1 MEFRF
6 EQVCGVI
13 QMIKFRYRLSTL
25 LLLAVVLTPHAAL
38 AADCGKE
45 EQKEGTEMSEDTFA
59 TVQTATELLGKQKY
73 DEAIEKLSKVGDK
86 GSAYEK
92 ALINYNLG
100 LAYSSKQDFKSA
112 VKAFAAALTTD
123 SLPRANREQL
133 RYNLGQLYIVT
144 GQFDEGIK
152 TLETYVST
160 ACGTIPAEAHIFLA
174 NALSE
179 KKRYAE
185 ALPQIDLAISKSKE
199 IKEQWLQ
206 MKLAIS
212 YELKDYK
219 TAAESLVQLI
229 VKFPQKPDYW
239 KQLSS
244 VLYEGKSEPES
255 LAVLA
260 LAERQGFLQKP
271 AEVKNLFSVYM
282 MLESPYKAG
291 SLLET
296 AMAKNILPT
305 DEANLSSMSDAWINA
320 RESDKAEATLKQLA
334 GMSEKGDYY
343 YKLGAMYGDNER
355 WQDSKGMLTKALQK
369 GGLKRTGDVWMRL
382 AVANYGMKDN
392 NGAMEALQK
401 ASTFD
406 ESRTQASEWMR
417 ALSAKAPV

>member
-1 MEFRF
+1 
-6 EQVCGVI
+6 
-13 QMIKFRYRLSTL
+13 MIKLRQHFVSILLILGVGLSPYVA
-25 LLLAVVLTPHAAL
+25 LA

-45 EQKEGTEMSEDTFA
+45 EQKEGNEMGEDTFS

-73 DEAIEKLSKVGDK
+73 DEAIEKLSKIADK

-123 SLPRANREQL
+123 SLPRSNREQL

-144 GQFDEGIK
+144 QQFDEGIK

-160 ACGTIPAEAHIFLA
+160 ACAAVPPEAHIFLA

-206 MKLAIS
+206 MKLAIA

-219 TAAESLVQLI
+219 GAADSLVQLI

-239 KQLSS
+239 RQLSS
-244 VLYEGKSEPES
+244 VLYEGKQEPES
-255 LAVLA
+255 LAALA

-271 AEVKNLFSVYM
+271 AEIKNLFSIYM
-282 MLESPYKAG
+282 MLESPNKAG
-291 SLLET
+291 LLLES
-296 AMAKNILPT
+296 AMAKNTIPT
-305 DEANLSSMSDAWINA
+305 DETNLSSLSDAWINA
-320 RESDKAEATLKQLA
+320 REVAKAETTLKQLA

-392 NGAMEALQK
+392 DGAMEALQK
-401 ASTFD
+401 ASGFE
-406 ESRTQASEWMR
+406 ESRAQAGEWLK
-417 ALSAKAPV
+417 ALKAKQE

>member
-1 MEFRF
+1 
-6 EQVCGVI
+6 
-13 QMIKFRYRLSTL
+13 MIKLRQHFASL
-25 LLLAVVLTPHAAL
+25 LLTRLLILGPSLILGIGLTPYVAL

-45 EQKEGTEMSEDTFA
+45 EQKEGNEMGEDTFSA
-59 TVQTATELLGKQKY
+59 VQTATELLGKQKY
-73 DEAIEKLSKVGDK
+73 DEAIEKLSKIADK

-144 GQFDEGIK
+144 SQFDEGIK
-152 TLETYVST
+152 TLETYVAT
-160 ACGTIPAEAHIFLA
+160 ACGTVPPEAHIFLA

-179 KKRYAE
+179 RKRYAE
-185 ALPQIDLAISKSKE
+185 ALPQINLAISKSKE

-206 MKLAIS
+206 MKLAIA

-219 TAAESLVQLI
+219 GAADSLVQLI

-239 KQLSS
+239 RQLSS

-260 LAERQGFLQKP
+260 LAERQGYLQKP
-271 AEVKNLFSVYM
+271 AEIKNLFSIYM
-282 MLESPYKAG
+282 MLESPNKAG
-291 SLLET
+291 LLLES
-296 AMAKNILPT
+296 AMAKNTLPA
-305 DEANLSSMSDAWINA
+305 DETNLSSLSDAWINA
-320 RESDKAEATLKQLA
+320 REVAKAEATLKQLA

-369 GGLKRTGDVWMRL
+369 GGLKRAGDVWMRL

-392 NGAMEALQK
+392 NGAIEALQK
-401 ASTFD
+401 ATTFD
-406 ESRTQASEWMR
+406 ESRAQANEWLK
-417 ALSAKAPV
+417 ALNAKQI